1 MNGILERIVKP
12 LRFRRKAKGIQV
24 SRQEFLNTRPL
35 RNPRLKWERN
45 ENDMVTVFI
54 SYKKGRFA
62 RIFSK
67 IPKEKQVV
75 LDKVGSHVW
84 NFCDGKHTIEH
95 IAESIHQKYKLT
107 MEEAEAALRTYFN
120 QLSERGLVGFI
131 LPQQNKGSLSKKD
144 KRRKSNA
151 RGMNVA

>member
-1 MNGILERIVKP
+1 M
-12 LRFRRKAKGIQV
+12 QV

-45 ENDMVTVFI
+45 ENGKVTIFF

-62 RIFSK
+62 SIFYK

-84 NFCDGKHTIEH
+84 NFCDGKHTVEH
-95 IAESIHQKYKLT
+95 IAESIHQEYKLT

-120 QLSERGLVGFI
+120 QLSERGIVGFI
-131 LPQQNKGSLSKKD
+131 LPQKNKGSLSKKD

-151 RGMNVA
+151 RRANLA